1 MQNQTENRSTAG
13 HVEGAS
19 SPGLMAATVGAL
31 EGAASG
37 IERAGHG
44 VGDRVSDAADRT
56 ALALLSGADRV
67 RDMNARD
74 LGADL
79 IDVAKRHPMKAIAA
93 VAAMAFLVTRVVTR
107 R

>member
-1 MQNQTENRSTAG
+1 MQNQTEDRSTTGHFEGGSSAG
-13 HVEGAS
+13 VIS
-19 SPGLMAATVGAL
+19 ATAGAL
-31 EGAASG
+31 EVAASG

-79 IDVAKRHPMKAIAA
+79 IHVAKRHPMKAIAA
-93 VAAMAFLVTRVVTR
+93 VAAMAFLVTRAVAR

>member
-1 MQNQTENRSTAG
+1 MQKQTEDRSTAG
-13 HVEGAS
+13 HIDGGSTTGV
-19 SPGLMAATVGAL
+19 MAATAHAL

-67 RDMNARD
+67 RDMKARE

-79 IDVAKRHPMKAIAA
+79 MHVAKRHPKTAIAA
-93 VAAMAFLVTRVVTR
+93 VTAMAFLVTRLVTR

>member
-1 MQNQTENRSTAG
+1 
-13 HVEGAS
+13 
-19 SPGLMAATVGAL
+19 MAATAEAL

-44 VGDRVSDAADRT
+44 VGDKVADAADRT

-67 RDMNARD
+67 RDIRPRD
-74 LGADL
+74 LGSDL
-79 IDVAKRHPMKAIAA
+79 MRVARRHPLQAIAA
-93 VAAMAFLVTRVVTR
+93 VAAVAFIVTRGVIR

>member
-1 MQNQTENRSTAG
+1 MQNHTEDRSTAG
-13 HVEGAS
+13 HIDGGNTAGV
-19 SPGLMAATVGAL
+19 MAATADAL
-31 EGAASG
+31 EDAASG

-44 VGDRVSDAADRT
+44 MGDRVSDAADRT

-67 RDMNARD
+67 RDMNPRA

-79 IDVAKRHPMKAIAA
+79 VHVAKRHPMKAIAA
-93 VAAMAFLVTRVVTR
+93 VAAVAFLATRLVSR